1 VKGPSKARFQQIYS
15 EGRRLE
21 SGSVGLRFLPG
32 EGLLGITTHRAIGSR
47 ARRNRQKRRLRE
59 AWLSLAP
66 PAGFDVIIV
75 GRSQVQDLSF
85 SDLQALMRLAL
96 SQWEPA

>member
-1 VKGPSKARFQQIYS
+1 MKGPSKARFQQIYA
-15 EGRRLE
+15 EGRRLD
-21 SGSVGLRFLPG
+21 SGAVGLRFLPG

-59 AWLSLAP
+59 AWLSVGP
-66 PAGFDVIIV
+66 PEGFDVVVV
-75 GRSQVQDLSF
+75 GRAQVQELSF

-96 SQWEPA
+96 SQWDPA